1 MQLRC
6 DILIQWV
13 LTLLIEIGEL
23 PTGVPQNLVPFI
35 TQTGMGM
42 RAELSV
48 FGDDYPTPDGTAV
61 RDYIYVV
68 DLAKAHVI
76 ALKRL
81 LEMVSGNKIK
91 SIQKGYI
98 AGTNADTVID
108 LKDKTVLPGF
118 IDMHVHLESEFNPQ
132 VYIKSG
138 HNPQFTLEEIQSIT
152 STAKN
157 YGMSVAAHA
166 HGDMLPLKPPLE
178 KPRPIPP
185 PRRTLFQKSL
195 FSSSLRNILK
205 HLSNIYCDAIGV
217 EYMYIRK
224 PERVEWIQN
233 WLNVNDNQPNYDA
246 NRKKHILKKLNQAV
260 SFEGFLHTKYVGQK
274 RFSLEGNESLI
285 PGLDAIVERA
295 AEMGVEQFVMG
306 MAHRGRLNVLTN
318 IFGKAAKDIFSEFD
332 GKDYEQ
338 EIFDGDVKYHLGWTS
353 DRKSDNGNKITMN
366 IAPNPSHLETVHG
379 DAAIAGQGLIYEV
392 VQMATLDGYKTNGTI
407 HIVVNNQIGF
417 TTNYLDARSSTY
429 CTDVGKVTLSPVLHV
444 NADDA
449 EAVVHAS
456 IFALEYRMRF
466 NRDVFLDLLGYRKY
480 GHNEGDEPR
489 FTQPKLYKAI
499 SKHSNPRDIYAAKL
513 IAEGVIG
520 DTYVKQLEKEY
531 KDSLEEELED
541 SRKEDKTVI
550 TPFMAE
556 AWKGFDNARE
566 WEMMDAVDTKFSKK
580 KLSAIA
586 KTITEL
592 PKDKKFL
599 RKVERLINDRK
610 KMFFETDKLDWA
622 MGELLAYGSLLEE
635 GFGVRISGQ
644 DVERGTFSHR
654 HAVMKVEESEEEVL
668 LLNHLSDTQGD
679 FQIYNSL
686 LSEYGVVGFDYGY
699 AMASPNTLT
708 IWEAQFGDFSNG
720 AQIMIDQYIS
730 AAEDKWKLQNG
741 LSLLRHPKAVST
753 VSELAT
759 GGFQEVIDDVDAVIK
774 KVKTLVFCTGKF
786 YYDLLAAQEEKKRDD
801 IALVRIEQLFPV
813 PADQMN
819 EVINKYKN
827 ADDIVWAQ
835 EEPRNMGAWSHFLMH
850 FEGAR
855 NFRVASRRFYASPAA
870 GSAGSP
876 ITEVEI
882 AEWLV
887 EDGDYVEKDQAIAEV
902 DSDKATLELP
912 AEQAGIISLKAEVG
926 DAVEVGA
933 VVCLIDTSAAKPDG
947 DAPKKEEAKTAP
959 KVEEKKVAAPVKESY
974 ATGTASPAAKKILD
988 EKGIDSSAVK
998 GTGRDGRI
1006 TKDDAVKANPSM
1018 GTATTGG
1025 TRGESRSKLSMLRR
1039 KVAEAFS
1046 FCEE

>member
-1 MQLRC
+1 MDKYSFLNAAHTSFFAELYDKYLISPDSIEPSWRAFFQGYDFGMESSLDAL
-6 DILIQWV
+6 DISSQNGS
-13 LTLLIEIGEL
+13 IEI
-23 PTGVPQNLVPFI
+23 PI
-35 TQTGMGM
+35 TLKKEFQVVKLIDGYRTRGHLFTKTNPVRERRQYTPSLAIENFG
-42 RAELSV
+42 LSE
-48 FGDDYPTPDGTAV
+48 GD
-61 RDYIYVV
+61 
-68 DLAKAHVI
+68 L
-76 ALKRL
+76 
-81 LEMVSGNKIK
+81 
-91 SIQKGYI
+91 
-98 AGTNADTVID
+98 DTV
-108 LKDKTVLPGF
+108 
-118 IDMHVHLESEFNPQ
+118 
-132 VYIKSG
+132 
-138 HNPQFTLEEIQSIT
+138 FTAGEILGI
-152 STAKN
+152 
-157 YGMSVAAHA
+157 G
-166 HGDMLPLKPPLE
+166 
-178 KPRPIPP
+178 
-185 PRRTLFQKSL
+185 
-195 FSSSLRNILK
+195 SSSLRNIIK
-205 HLSNIYCDAIGV
+205 HLTNIYCDAIGV

-233 WLNVNDNQPNYDA
+233 WINVNDNQPKYDA

-353 DRKSDNGNKITMN
+353 DRKSDKGNKITMN
-366 IAPNPSHLETVHG
+366 IAPNPSHLETVGAVVEGIARAKQDADYADDFSKVLPIVVHG

-456 IFALEYRMRF
+456 LFALEYRMRF

-499 SKHSNPRDIYAAKL
+499 AKHSNPRDIYAAKL
-513 IAEGVIG
+513 IAEGIID
-520 DTYVKQLEKEY
+520 DTYVKQLEADY
-531 KDSLEEELED
+531 KASLEEELED

-550 TPFMAE
+550 TPFMAD
-556 AWKGFDNARE
+556 AWKGFENVRE
-566 WEMMDAVDTKFSKK
+566 WEMMDAVDTTFDKK
-580 KLSAIA
+580 KLTAIA
-586 KTITEL
+586 KNITEL

-599 RKVERLINDRK
+599 RKVERLVNDRK

-668 LLNHLSDTQGD
+668 LLNHLSGKQGN

-741 LSLLRHPKAVST
+741 LVMLLPHGYEFQGAEHSSARMERYLQLCARDNMYIADCSTPANMFHLLRRQMKSNFRKPLIVFTPKSLLRNPKAVST
-753 VSELAT
+753 VDELAT
-759 GGFQEVIDDVDAVIK
+759 GAFQEVIDDGSADAK
-774 KVKTLVFCTGKF
+774 KVKSLVFCTGKF
-786 YYDLLAAQEEKKRDD
+786 YYDLLAVQEEKERDD
-801 IALVRIEQLFPV
+801 VALVRIEQLFPV
-813 PADQMN
+813 PAAQMRD
-819 EVINKYKN
+819 IIKKYKN
-827 ADDIVWAQ
+827 VDDIVWAQ

-850 FEGAR
+850 FSEAK

-870 GSAGSP
+870 GSA
-876 ITEVEI
+876 V
-882 AEWLV
+882 
-887 EDGDYVEKDQAIAEV
+887 
-902 DSDKATLELP
+902 
-912 AEQAGIISLKAEVG
+912 
-926 DAVEVGA
+926 
-933 VVCLIDTSAAKPDG
+933 
-947 DAPKKEEAKTAP
+947 
-959 KVEEKKVAAPVKESY
+959 
-974 ATGTASPAAKKILD
+974 
-988 EKGIDSSAVK
+988 
-998 GTGRDGRI
+998 
-1006 TKDDAVKANPSM
+1006 
-1018 GTATTGG
+1018 
-1025 TRGESRSKLSMLRR
+1025 RSKKRHQQIIEYVFDKSKDNMTRP
-1039 KVAEAFS
+1039 KTKK
-1046 FCEE
+1046 